1 MVFKLIFSE
10 EASSQL
16 KKLENII
23 TKRILFKLEDTADDP
38 FQYFERLTGRE
49 EYKLRVGDYRIIAK
63 IFPNENNIFI
73 FSIGHRKN
81 IYKKIK

>member
-1 MVFKLIFSE
+1 MGFKLIFSE

-16 KKLENII
+16 KKMENII
-23 TKRILFKLEDTADDP
+23 AKRVLVKLDNTKEDP
-38 FQYFERLTGRE
+38 FQYFERLAGRE